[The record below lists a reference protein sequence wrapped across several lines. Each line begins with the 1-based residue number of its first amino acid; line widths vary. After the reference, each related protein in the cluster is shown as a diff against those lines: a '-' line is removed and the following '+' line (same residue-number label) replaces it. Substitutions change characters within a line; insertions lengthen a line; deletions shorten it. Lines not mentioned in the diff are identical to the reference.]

1 MPSPRFGATKFR
13 NAVPH
18 FPPRDE
24 WYRSS
29 LPHAADAPP
38 NTSQFS
44 SVVKTNRE
52 HVVTLAPSGDASIR
66 AYDAVGAKE
75 GEAWA
80 GKLGAGVADWDL
92 GRLEGGE
99 LIVAGTNGT
108 VSYYNAGGAAAPELR
123 HSFTLQG
130 KPTNVY
136 LHPTTGGIA
145 LASTATAPA
154 AIYDLGAAATQATL
168 TLTPTDGQALWSS
181 AWSSDG
187 RLVGSVSKKGTAY
200 IWDARAGSAPVH
212 EKAVALQP
220 LKPARVAFV
229 GPDLFVTSFSRTRS
243 RQYSLLSVQNGLG
256 ATFTA
261 TLDNN
266 QGPLVPLVDEE
277 RNIVYT
283 IGRGDMSLRQIELS
297 GPQGYQEV
305 THPLPSPATS
315 GSLALAHWSTLP
327 VMEAQVASVI
337 VPIVD
342 KDGDTLL
349 PVQIKVPRKQLI
361 DYHGDLFPDVLGT
374 VPEQSAADWFGGS
387 DAKPLPVS
395 IDPSRRAEWE
405 KKTTGWTGKAGGSA
419 APAAAPA
426 PAPAEPAVSPALA
439 APAPAPASAPEP
451 AAPKAVENGASA
463 TATAAVAAAATP
475 AVSKAVDPPAPAQNG
490 SASASPVEA
499 STPAN
504 SVATPT
510 PAVSTTPA
518 APVTPSGP
526 STPATATPSAAT
538 PATPAA
544 ATPVTTAPGQRY
556 NPGWSRKY
564 LGGKA
569 PLNPT
574 YDQIPAPATLHQDS
588 VILRSTPKVA
598 FFSIQGPGGRIA
610 VQPLSKKGRV
620 PNGGHGYLSGGVGV
634 ADFQV
639 EPFGDRI
646 VLAGED
652 GELRIWEIHEGG
664 IEGPGPEPELIIQG
678 NRIEKIVQVT
688 FHPTAKDL
696 LLVASNDSGKGH
708 LRFFDLKIGL
718 EQKVVPFGFEIWN
731 FAIEPTGDRVAIA
744 TKKSE
749 IVILDPR
756 DDTKVARGK
765 AHDSLRSFQLAWIDD
780 THVVSV
786 GFNKGSMR
794 KVQLYNVG
802 EEVTNKGGST
812 LDVSPS
818 VLFPVFDPDT
828 SILFVWGKGER
839 AIHAFEIHPD
849 HANEPVAKL
858 PSYNAASGAPQLA
871 VVLLPKTAVD
881 VRKVEVARALRLTA
895 KTIEEVTFSI
905 PRNKPAFFQDDI
917 YVPTRD
923 WSTPATGAEAWLEGD
938 KSRQGVVDLRPADM
952 TPLSQAPVTTTAAR
966 KKFVPAANVMS
977 EEEKKKQE
985 MDRLFQRAKMEDSD
999 SDDEPQRRGGIPPP
1013 DDDW

>member
-1 MPSPRFGATKFR
+1 M
-13 NAVPH
+13 
-18 FPPRDE
+18 
-24 WYRSS
+24 
-29 LPHAADAPP
+29 
-38 NTSQFS
+38 
-44 SVVKTNRE
+44 
-52 HVVTLAPSGDASIR
+52 
-66 AYDAVGAKE
+66 
-75 GEAWA
+75 
-80 GKLGAGVADWDL
+80 
-92 GRLEGGE
+92 
-99 LIVAGTNGT
+99 
-108 VSYYNAGGAAAPELR
+108 
-123 HSFTLQG
+123 
-130 KPTNVY
+130 
-136 LHPTTGGIA
+136 
-145 LASTATAPA
+145 
-154 AIYDLGAAATQATL
+154 
-168 TLTPTDGQALWSS
+168 
-181 AWSSDG
+181 
-187 RLVGSVSKKGTAY
+187 GSVSKKGNAY

-229 GPDLFVTSFSRTRS
+229 GPDLFVTSFSRSRA

-256 ATFTA
+256 ATFSA
-261 TLDNN
+261 TLDNS

-283 IGRGDMSLRQIELS
+283 VGRGDMTLRQIELS

-305 THPLPSPATS
+305 THALPSPATS

-327 VMEAQVASVI
+327 VMEAQIASVL

-342 KDGDTLL
+342 KDGDTIL

-374 VPEQSAADWFGGS
+374 VPEQSAADWFSGG

-405 KKTTGWTGKAGGSA
+405 RKASEWKGKAGGNSVPAVAKTA
-419 APAAAPA
+419 APAAAPVA
-426 PAPAEPAVSPALA
+426 TPATVTPVPAPAAAPSPVVVKAPEITAPAV
-439 APAPAPASAPEP
+439 
-451 AAPKAVENGASA
+451 VENGASE
-463 TATAAVAAAATP
+463 AAATP
-475 AVSKAVDPPAPAQNG
+475 AQPATPPQPAVSRAVDPPAASQNG
-490 SASASPVEA
+490 GAAASPVQAPAPAA
-499 STPAN
+499 SVVPPA
-504 SVATPT
+504 PT
-510 PAVSTTPA
+510 APSAPATPA
-518 APVTPSGP
+518 AASPTASAP
-526 STPATATPSAAT
+526 ATPSAAT
-538 PATPAA
+538 PTPATP
-544 ATPVTTAPGQRY
+544 GERY

-652 GELRIWEIHEGG
+652 GELRIWEVHEGG

-678 NRIEKIVQVT
+678 NRIERIVQVT

-708 LRFFDLKIGL
+708 LRFFDLKIGI
-718 EQKVVPFGFEIWN
+718 EQKVVPFDFEIWN

-756 DDTKVARGK
+756 DETKVVRGK
-765 AHDSLRSFQLAWIDD
+765 AHDSLRSFQLAWIDEA
-780 THVVSV
+780 HIVSV
-786 GFNKGSMR
+786 GFNRGSMR
-794 KVQLYNVG
+794 KVQLYDVG
-802 EEVTNKGGST
+802 DEVTNKAGVT
-812 LDVSPS
+812 IDVSPS

-828 SILFVWGKGER
+828 AILYVWGKGER

-871 VVLLPKTAVD
+871 VVLLPKTVVD

-905 PRNKPAFFQDDI
+905 PRNKPNFFQDDI

-923 WSTPATGAEAWLEGD
+923 WSTPATGAEKWLEGD
-938 KSRQGVVDLRPADM
+938 KSRQGLLDLRPADL
-952 TPLSQAPVTTTAAR
+952 TPCKLAR
-966 KKFVPAANVMS
+966 
-977 EEEKKKQE
+977 
-985 MDRLFQRAKMEDSD
+985 
-999 SDDEPQRRGGIPPP
+999 
-1013 DDDW
+1013 